1 MDHENWLELA
11 DVYAAEALDGEDLSK
26 FNAHLAAGCPLC
38 QARIR
43 ETHEALA
50 GISISLEPISP
61 APALKEKILE
71 RIDAEQPGLVFI
83 RANEG

>member
-11 DVYAAEALDGEDLSK
+11 GVYAADALDGEDLTE
-26 FNAHLAAGCPLC
+26 FEAHLAAGCSLC

-50 GISISLEPISP
+50 GISDSLEPISP
-61 APALKEKILE
+61 APAVKENLK
-71 RIDAEQPGLVFI
+71 
-83 RANEG
+83 

>member
-11 DVYAAEALDGEDLSK
+11 DVYAAEALDGEDLSE

-50 GISISLEPISP
+50 GISFPWNPSLPRLRS
-61 APALKEKILE
+61 KKKS
-71 RIDAEQPGLVFI
+71 
-83 RANEG
+83 

>member
-11 DVYAAEALDGEDLSK
+11 DVYAAEALDGEDLSE

-50 GISISLEPISP
+50 GI
-61 APALKEKILE
+61 
-71 RIDAEQPGLVFI
+71 
-83 RANEG
+83 

>member
-11 DVYAAEALDGEDLSK
+11 DVYAAEALDGEDLSE

-50 GISISLEPISP
+50 GISVSLEPISP
-61 APALKEKILE
+61 AACAQRNNL
-71 RIDAEQPGLVFI
+71 RTN
-83 RANEG
+83 RC